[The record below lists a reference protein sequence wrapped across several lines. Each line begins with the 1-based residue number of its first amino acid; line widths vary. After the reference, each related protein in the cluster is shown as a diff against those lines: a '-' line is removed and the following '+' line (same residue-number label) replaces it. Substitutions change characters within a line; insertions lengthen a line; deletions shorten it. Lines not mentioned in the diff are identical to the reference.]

1 MRTLILLLLVVGSY
15 TLAAEQ
21 QFAEIRNLD
30 TSSGA
35 TIDNCRVGYRVSG
48 TLNDDKSNVIVF
60 PSWFTGSAGSL
71 EQYGLIGPGKL
82 ADTDRYYVV
91 AFDALGN
98 GVSCSPSDTADF
110 PRISTA
116 DMVNSQYRLLTE
128 NLGIEHVHA
137 VVGISMGGMQTF
149 RWLAMYPDFMDKAVP
164 IDGSPRM
171 TTFDLVQWQT
181 HKDIIRAMQSRGH
194 SNGNIMD
201 LVARVNLLTLY
212 TPDYFVANVDADEL
226 YRMIEEAE
234 QGYAS
239 LAADDYVAQLEAMID
254 HDVLDGDGDLTA
266 NSSAEVLIV
275 GVPSDHMVNPVPGK
289 RLAKRMGADYY
300 EVDSNCGHI
309 GTTCEAETVARR
321 VNEFLAR

>member
-21 QFAEIRNLD
+21 QFAGIRNLE

-98 GVSCSPSDTADF
+98 GVSCSPSNTADF
-110 PRISTA
+110 PRVSTA

-128 NLGIEHVHA
+128 ELGIEHVHA
-137 VVGISMGGMQTF
+137 VMGISMGGMQTF
-149 RWLAMYPDFMDKAVP
+149 RWLEMYPGFMDKAVP

-181 HKDIIRAMQSRGH
+181 HKDIIRAMQSSGH
-194 SNGNIMD
+194 SNGDIMD
-201 LVARVNLLTLY
+201 VLARINLLTLY
-212 TPDYFVANVDADEL
+212 TPDYFVETVDRDEL
-226 YRMIEEAE
+226 PGMIENSEK
-234 QGYAS
+234 GYAS

-254 HDVLDGDGDLTA
+254 HDVLDSGGNLA
-266 NSSAEVLIV
+266 AESSADVLVV
-275 GVPSDHMVNPVPGK
+275 GVPSDHMVNPVPAK
-289 RLAKRMGADYY
+289 RLAMRMGAGYY
-300 EVDSNCGHI
+300 EVESNCGHI
-309 GTTCEAETVARR
+309 GTTCEAAAVAKR
-321 VNEFLAR
+321 VNEFLAQ